1 MRVKCEWLI
10 CRWRE
15 RGTDWLLYVHTHY
28 KNYFL
33 RPELNAYQ
41 TMEETSGREQSNR
54 SCFCFLFFEVFR
66 CIEDRGESDHPGRQR
81 RSLYTMQMTA
91 TLDWLEGTRFQYA
104 TLCKR
109 YIWEI
114 TCQERDSHEA
124 LFMQL
129 EFVWPLHSWEFAFC
143 YSLFIDICYG
153 LSVFMYIFGKIY
165 IHIDLFFDFFFF
177 NSDLP
182 HIPAA
187 NKSGVRVQNVSRK

>member
-54 SCFCFLFFEVFR
+54 SCFCFLKCSGALRTGVNQTTLG
-66 CIEDRGESDHPGRQR
+66 DRGDHYIPCKWLLRLTDWKEHVSNMPHYASDTFEKLPVKRETVMKHFLC
-81 RSLYTMQMTA
+81 SWNLSDLYTAESLPSVILYLLIFVMVYRFLCTFLGKYIF
-91 TLDWLEGTRFQYA
+91 TL
-104 TLCKR
+104 
-109 YIWEI
+109 I
-114 TCQERDSHEA
+114 
-124 LFMQL
+124 
-129 EFVWPLHSWEFAFC
+129 
-143 YSLFIDICYG
+143 YSLI
-153 LSVFMYIFGKIY
+153 
-165 IHIDLFFDFFFF
+165 FFFF